1 MNDLSRELMAATTK
15 PILLSILSQGE
26 NYGYEIIRLVHC
38 LSEGKLEWSDGLI
51 YPVLHRL
58 EEQKLIKSRW
68 VRHENQKMRK
78 YYALTKTGQAELCK
92 EKEQWAKANALMQ
105 QLLNGLPC
113 SS

>member
-58 EEQKLIKSRW
+58 EEQKLISSRW
-68 VRHENQKMRK
+68 VRQENQKMRK
-78 YYALTKTGQAELCK
+78 YYRLTKTGQAELCK
-92 EKEQWAKANALMQ
+92 EKEQWAKANVLMQ